1 MILNKITISNEKKRN
16 TKIKIRFKTLNLRVL
31 TRGCHGAT
39 AFYMLIFSKKLIKI
53 NKQLRPRCWLFRQ
66 PNMYFT

>member
-31 TRGCHGAT
+31 TRRTLQEDVT
-39 AFYMLIFSKKLIKI
+39 A
-53 NKQLRPRCWLFRQ
+53 QQ
-66 PNMYFT
+66 HFTC